1 MERFEQLKTLIISIN
16 WIAVT
21 SIAAIIVAIVAI
33 FAINAT
39 IKREKFIFGLKL
51 LFELNDYFN
60 SNLMIE
66 TRKKAASSL
75 LNDSYDD
82 KVKELLDFFEMIGY
96 LLKNHAISKQIAW
109 CDISYWI
116 IHYWHA
122 AKPYIYDARQ
132 KIPKRW
138 QHIQYLFRYIS
149 KIERKK
155 HGVEIITKESIKSFL
170 ENERNYSH

>member
-1 MERFEQLKTLIISIN
+1 MERLEHLKTMIISID
-16 WIAVT
+16 WVAVA
-21 SIAAIIVAIVAI
+21 SIAAIIVAIAAI
-33 FAINAT
+33 MAIHVI

-60 SNLMIE
+60 SDIMIE

-82 KVKELLDFFEMIGY
+82 NIKELLDFFEMIGY

-116 IHYWHA
+116 IHYWYA
-122 AKPYIYDARQ
+122 VNPYIFEARQ

-155 HGVEIITKESIKSFL
+155 HGVKIITKESIKSFL
-170 ENERNYSH
+170 ENEKNYSH